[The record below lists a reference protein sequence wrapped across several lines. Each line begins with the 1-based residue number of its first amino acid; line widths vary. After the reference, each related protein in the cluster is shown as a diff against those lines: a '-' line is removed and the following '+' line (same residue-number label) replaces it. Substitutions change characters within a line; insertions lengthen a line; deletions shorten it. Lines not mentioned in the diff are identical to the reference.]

1 MLKTLHMLVPYTRV
15 DVILRFA
22 AASVW
27 NATRGLVCRE
37 STNVEMRIWS
47 LIKKHAAECYDMV
60 RVRYG
65 FWWYGLGTGYD
76 KQNPYHKTRCTHRI
90 LPWRTKRSYHS
101 FERIIEYV
109 TCPLDKALK
118 LRGRIC
124 SSSQCCC
131 SAAHGSPAMNPFC
144 SVSVLFEQHLCGHA
158 SRPVPCD
165 HGIFRMSFK
174 FCLPSHT
181 FSASFPHCL
190 CSSILL
196 GSTGGRS
203 QFWDNTARLRPS
215 AHLSDLLSFGAV
227 DWVYASHELDILM
240 ICFDVRVSDCLPSST
255 KTRRTID
262 FYTLGFF
269 DAKVRATTFR
279 AS

>member
-196 GSTGGRS
+196 GSTGADLSSETIQPGYVQVPISRISYLLVPWIEYMPATSLIFLWSALTSEFQIVCPPLRRPGGR
-203 QFWDNTARLRPS
+203 
-215 AHLSDLLSFGAV
+215 
-227 DWVYASHELDILM
+227 
-240 ICFDVRVSDCLPSST
+240 
-255 KTRRTID
+255 
-262 FYTLGFF
+262 
-269 DAKVRATTFR
+269 
-279 AS
+279 